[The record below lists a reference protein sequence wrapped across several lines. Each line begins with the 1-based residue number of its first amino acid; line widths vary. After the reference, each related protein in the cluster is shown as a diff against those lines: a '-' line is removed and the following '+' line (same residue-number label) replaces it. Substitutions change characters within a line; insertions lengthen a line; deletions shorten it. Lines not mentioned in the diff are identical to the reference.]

1 MIVNRKHSVYKIYE
15 LKGVRGL
22 YLLAETGQDDWLGSV
37 DEIRNEINRREKL
50 KETDWNMFQGL
61 AELFIRR
68 SRR

>member
-15 LKGVRGL
+15 LKWCRGL

-37 DEIRNEINRREKL
+37 DEIHNEINRREKQ
-50 KETDWNMFQGL
+50 KEIDWIQFEKL
-61 AELFIRR
+61 TKLFISR